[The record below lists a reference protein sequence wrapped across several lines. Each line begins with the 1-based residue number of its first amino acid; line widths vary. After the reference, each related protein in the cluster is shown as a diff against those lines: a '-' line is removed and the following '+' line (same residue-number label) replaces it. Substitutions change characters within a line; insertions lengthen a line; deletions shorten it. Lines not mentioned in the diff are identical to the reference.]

1 MTTTVALITLFIA
14 AVWLVGKR
22 LRDSS
27 TTLEIPYLEFDGDNS
42 PERYARDTRE
52 IMQKGYRRYSK
63 KGIPFAMRN
72 PVDRNHPQVIM
83 PQKYLESVRNAPQSV
98 IDFYSFLEK
107 SSVMK
112 DVGGPP
118 LSNEASDMVRIDLTR
133 ALSDLISQMQDD
145 CTRAFQKGM
154 PSCQDWTPLFPF
166 EVLLD
171 LFARTIAQVLYG
183 AELAGRDD
191 WLVHTIYPFINHLML
206 APPAVISGYHPSL
219 RFLAKYFETHTKMVY
234 KGRKQAEDILRPILD
249 KYKMQRATPNEKKAP
264 RDGIRWLLD
273 WYDSLGKELTPELLA
288 QDLLFVTVAAI
299 QTSAAVGCSILFDM
313 MDRPVSLSQ
322 IRAEIS
328 SVKEACGGNWNRQS
342 LAQLR
347 FLDSFMKESKR
358 VHTFTQVT
366 VERMVVVPYRFDDG
380 LQIPA
385 GTQLS
390 FPNQQLN
397 LDDDVYPDAETFQ
410 ADRFLKKRMEDDPN
424 KHHFASVSEDSI
436 TWGSGYHACPGR
448 FLAQDTLKLLFI
460 YLLDGFEFK
469 HVKDSQTRPKDM
481 YHGFAIGPDVTMP
494 VLSRRRG

>member
-1 MTTTVALITLFIA
+1 MEIFEEGHPICDEKPGGPQPPASHHA
-14 AVWLVGKR
+14 AEVPR
-22 LRDSS
+22 QRAECA
-27 TTLEIPYLEFDGDNS
+27 T
-42 PERYARDTRE
+42 ERY
-52 IMQKGYRRYSK
+52 GLLL
-63 KGIPFAMRN
+63 IPGKN
-72 PVDRNHPQVIM
+72 
-83 PQKYLESVRNAPQSV
+83 
-98 IDFYSFLEK
+98 
-107 SSVMK
+107 
-112 DVGGPP
+112 VGGPP

-133 ALSDLISQMQDD
+133 ALFEELQAKIEFIHNAADLISQMQDD
-145 CTRAFQKGM
+145 CIRAFQKAM

-171 LFARTIAQVLYG
+171 LFARTTAQILYG
-183 AELAGRDD
+183 EELAGRDD
-191 WLVHTIYPFINHLML
+191 WLVHTIYPFIHHLML
-206 APPAVISGYHPSL
+206 APPAVVSGYHPSL

-249 KYKMQRATPNEKKAP
+249 KYKMQRAMPGEKNGHG
-264 RDGIRWLLD
+264 DGIRWLLER
-273 WYDSLGKELTPELLA
+273 YDSLGKELTPELLA
-288 QDLLFVTVAAI
+288 QDLLFITVAAI

-313 MDRPVSLSQ
+313 MDQPASLSH

-328 SVKEACGGNWNRQS
+328 AIKEACRGNWNRQS

-358 VHTFTQVT
+358 VNTFTQGTCSFLITMVFDRFGSRVT
-366 VERMVVVPYRFDDG
+366 VTVQRMVVVPYRFDDG

-397 LDDDVYPDAETFQ
+397 LDDDVYPDAGAFK

-424 KHHFASVSEDSI
+424 RHHFASVSEDSI

-460 YLLDGFEFK
+460 YLLDEFEFK
-469 HVKDSQTRPKDM
+469 HVKDGQTRPKDM
-481 YHGFAIGPDVTMP
+481 YHGFAVGPDITMP
-494 VLSRRRG
+494 ILSRRRGLERSR